1 MNTDT
6 ADTPKD
12 APESG
17 AIGAAPPAA
26 GWRHYFSRKMLT
38 CVMLGFTSGLPLFM
52 LYNLLSAWLKAEQV
66 DLKSIGLFALVG
78 FPYTWKFVWSPLMAR
93 FHFPL
98 LGRRRGWMF
107 VTQLA
112 LLAAIGSLG
121 FYSPRDEL
129 SVIVALAGL
138 VAFLSASQDIVIDAY
153 RRELLDEHEQGSGTA
168 LFVNAYKLST
178 LVPGSLSLI
187 LSDFMSWQM
196 VFGITGLFMLPG
208 MLTTLLIAEP
218 NIYGEPPRTLR
229 EAVVEPFREFIH
241 RSGWSHALLILAFI
255 FLYKLGD
262 SMATALATPFYMDLG
277 FSRTQIGLV
286 AKNAGLWASLAG
298 GILGA
303 VWLEKTGVN
312 RGLWIFGVLQ
322 AVAILGFALLAQT
335 GVGAVAA
342 VDAAAAA
349 SAAASAAGGAIDA
362 AAAPAAQPS
371 TLLLGLVIGLEA
383 FAVGLGTA
391 AFTGYIATT
400 TDQRYTATQ
409 FALFTSLAAVPRT
422 FFNAVTGFIVAQTGW
437 FTFFLICFAL
447 AIPGMLL
454 LPKIAPWNGRP
465 TTGAVPD

>member
-1 MNTDT
+1 MSTGI
-6 ADTPKD
+6 PE
-12 APESG
+12 APG
-17 AIGAAPPAA
+17 TRAT
-26 GWRHYFSRKMLT
+26 GWRHYFNRKMLI
-38 CVMLGFTSGLPLFM
+38 CVMLGFTSGLPLFL
-52 LYNLLSAWLKAEQV
+52 LYNLLSAWLKSEQV

-78 FPYTWKFVWSPLMAR
+78 FPYTWKFIWSPLMDR

-107 VTQLA
+107 ITQLA

-121 FYSPRDEL
+121 FFAPQDEL
-129 SVIVALAGL
+129 TMIVVLAGT

-153 RRELLDEHEQGSGTA
+153 RRELLSEHEQGSGTA
-168 LFVNAYKLST
+168 LFVNAYKMST

-208 MLTTLLIAEP
+208 MITTLMISEP
-218 NIYGEPPRTLR
+218 TLYGEPPRTLR
-229 EAVVEPFREFIH
+229 EAVVLPFREFVT
-241 RSGWSHALLILAFI
+241 RSGWSQALLILAFI

-335 GVGAVAA
+335 GVGT
-342 VDAAAAA
+342 
-349 SAAASAAGGAIDA
+349 SGAE
-362 AAAPAAQPS
+362 PS
-371 TLLLGLVIGLEA
+371 TMLLGLVIGLEA

-422 FFNAVTGFIVAQTGW
+422 FFNALTGFIVDQTGW
-437 FTFFLICFAL
+437 FVFFLICFAL

-454 LPKIAPWNGRP
+454 LPKIAPWNTKAGKSVA
-465 TTGAVPD
+465 G

>member
-6 ADTPKD
+6 AVTADTAK
-12 APESG
+12 
-17 AIGAAPPAA
+17 AAPAT

-78 FPYTWKFVWSPLMAR
+78 FPYTWKFVWSPLMDR

-187 LSDFMSWQM
+187 LSDFMSWQT
-196 VFGITGLFMLPG
+196 VFAITGLFMLPG

-218 NIYGEPPRTLR
+218 KIYGQPPRTLR

-322 AVAILGFALLAQT
+322 AVAILGFALLAHT
-335 GVGAVAA
+335 GVGTVAA

-349 SAAASAAGGAIDA
+349 NAAASAAGSAIEA

-465 TTGAVPD
+465 ATGATQD